1 MQIEDSFTV
10 GQNQQSRLDQFQ
22 HNYCSL
28 ILECCIASSLVQ
40 KKKIIWYCTK
50 NIDNSK
56 HINSK
61 KEWDLT
67 EQKNDQ
73 HRTY

>member
-28 ILECCIASSLVQ
+28 ILESCIASSLVQ
-40 KKKIIWYCTK
+40 KKKSYDIAPKILITQNTLIQRK
-50 NIDNSK
+50 NEI
-56 HINSK
+56 
-61 KEWDLT
+61 
-67 EQKNDQ
+67 
-73 HRTY
+73 